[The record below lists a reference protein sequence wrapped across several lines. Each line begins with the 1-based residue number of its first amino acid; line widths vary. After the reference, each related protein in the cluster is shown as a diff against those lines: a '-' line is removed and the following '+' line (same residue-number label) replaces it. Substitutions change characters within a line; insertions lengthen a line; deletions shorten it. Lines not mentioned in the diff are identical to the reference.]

1 MRDWFR
7 LFDAFRVSTSLCRF
21 IFESPKVNDALLF
34 MTILSTDLKAL
45 KRRGYNSMLLSKRL
59 VLFGSLI
66 LKIFTLI
73 VDRILRQQKAE
84 REAAERAH
92 RASLVS
98 SSETLVQDTQT
109 KIPATG
115 TMISPPPTP
124 IGTAARQTT
133 GTSLEQ
139 ILKRPTSAISDL
151 GRFLRPNRPST
162 SSRATSPPRG
172 DDATQ
177 SSILDAGG
185 VSPPPNLKGA
195 SLQPSN
201 GQGLMRSPNTGGPNV
216 TPLSNICTFREPDAP
231 KRYLIFHSHL
241 ANNIDMAI
249 KACAPERSNL
259 LRNREEMQMVRETL
273 DEGYCDV
280 SGRAGELNLVGMCPV
295 PLCEPFPVSH
305 HGILQVAWVA

>member
-1 MRDWFR
+1 MDNWSR

-45 KRRGYNSMLLSKRL
+45 RRRGYNSMLLSKLL

-66 LKIFTLI
+66 LKKKFTPI

-84 REAAERAH
+84 REAAEKAH

-109 KIPATG
+109 KIPTTG
-115 TMISPPPTP
+115 TMISPPPTSS
-124 IGTAARQTT
+124 GTATRQTT

-139 ILKRPTSAISDL
+139 IFKRPTSAISDI
-151 GRFLRPNRPST
+151 GRLLRPNRPST

-177 SSILDAGG
+177 SSILDVGG
-185 VSPPPNLKGA
+185 VSPPPNPKGA
-195 SLQPSN
+195 LQPSN
-201 GQGLMRSPNTGGPNV
+201 GQGLMRNPNTGGPHV
-216 TPLSNICTFREPDAP
+216 TPLSNICTFRESDAP

-259 LRNREEMQMVRETL
+259 LRNREEMQTVRETL

-280 SGRAGELNLVGMCPV
+280 SGRAGELNFVGMCPV
-295 PLCEPFPVSH
+295 PLRELFHVSH
-305 HGILQVAWVA
+305 HKFCR